1 MGSKRREASDG
12 DEEVFDLHSQFC
24 RVFVD
29 PKRLK
34 ILWCLRLGERTVG
47 EIATRLG
54 LALPNLSQHLR
65 VMRDKGA
72 IRARR
77 DGRNIY
83 YSISNAKFLKGAALI
98 REGLVEELQ
107 SRGKVRRRTR

>member
-1 MGSKRREASDG
+1 MGSKRGEAIAD
-12 DEEVFDLHSQFC
+12 DEVFDLHSQFC
-24 RVFVD
+24 RIFAD

-34 ILWCLRLGERTVG
+34 ILWCLRLGERAVG
-47 EIATRLG
+47 EIASWLG
-54 LALPNLSQHLR
+54 LPLSNVSQHLR
-65 VMRDKGA
+65 VMRDRGA

-83 YSISNAKFLKGAALI
+83 YSIANAKFVKGAALI

-107 SRGKVRRRTR
+107 SWGDVRRRTR